1 MAHVVLYYH
10 IVWRTKRSVRAI
22 TEEYEREL
30 YAYILGYCERKECKL
45 IRIGGM
51 SDHIHMLV
59 SIKPTISVSEFVQVL
74 KTETSKWLKTQTRKF
89 PLFYGWSNGYAAFSY
104 CERDKEMIRHYIM
117 NQKTHHKK
125 QSFKSEYEHT
135 LKEWKIDPQT
145 DLFLKD
151 D

>member
-1 MAHVVLYYH
+1 MSGTNSS
-10 IVWRTKRSVRAI
+10 II
-22 TEEYEREL
+22 
-30 YAYILGYCERKECKL
+30 GKL
-45 IRIGGM
+45 IVTA
-51 SDHIHMLV
+51 LV
-59 SIKPTISVSEFVQVL
+59 IAWAVASMVPFGDTPFEDYIKTRATANQQEFVQVL

-104 CERDKEMIRHYIM
+104 CERDKEMIRRYIM
-117 NQKTHHKK
+117 NQKAHHKK
-125 QSFKSEYEHT
+125 QSFKAEYEHT